1 MDVILMPIYTA
12 LFSITSIFL
21 LAYFKRLRS
30 VNLEYTKIKRT
41 FEDII
46 FSFNKD
52 LQKIREQI
60 QEISRKMNSGKG
72 KDEMNALLSDL
83 KSKLENLISFKEGVS
98 LEVEKLKSE
107 VEKLSAKCNEIEAKI
122 GSLKVIEGERETG
135 FYEGRPM
142 EHLLPKFV
150 EKSRTFSSLTATEL
164 KVLEILAKE
173 GEKTVPEIRERI
185 GLTREHTARLMKSL
199 YERGYVERRDDRIP
213 FVYRL
218 AKEMEEI
225 IKKRE

>member
-1 MDVILMPIYTA
+1 MDIILMSIYTV

-21 LAYFKRLRS
+21 LVYFKRLRS
-30 VNLEYTKIKRT
+30 VNIEYMRIKRT
-41 FEDII
+41 FEDVI

-60 QEISRKMNSGKG
+60 QEISRKMDTGKG
-72 KDEMNALLSDL
+72 EDEMSALLSDL
-83 KSKLENLISFKEGVS
+83 KSRLEDLISFKEGVS
-98 LEVEKLKSE
+98 PEVEKLKSE
-107 VEKLSAKCNEIEAKI
+107 VEKLSIRCNEIEAKM
-122 GSLKVIEGERETG
+122 GSLKAVEGERGSG
-135 FYEGRPM
+135 FYEGKSI
-142 EHLLPKFV
+142 ESLLPKF
-150 EKSRTFSSLTATEL
+150 EKSKAFSSLTATEL
-164 KVLEILAKE
+164 RVLEILAKE

-185 GLTREHTARLMKSL
+185 SLTREHTARLMKSL

-225 IKKRE
+225 IKKKE